1 MPLWLVW
8 VPAWKKRVYYPD
20 LWVLCCDFMWPD
32 SEWDSRVLGESCGP
46 GFSSW
51 AALSWARANAAF
63 SASSCEKPSTW
74 IRPCSHFWKEKK
86 MKSLQLFCLL
96 VVISKETASLSQFWQ
111 VKVLRTA
118 EVPTSHTETF
128 PGGTA
133 YCYLE
138 HFLSCW
144 LWHIPHYTLK
154 GSKLTKSAI
163 AGSMLRRT
171 LSLSEVLD
179 ATPRGKCMTI
189 VVMHNSFRS

>member
-63 SASSCEKPSTW
+63 SASSCEQPSTW

-86 MKSLQLFCLL
+86 NEILAAVLSFSCDFERNSKSVSVLTSEGAKSSWSSYLTHWNISQRNCILLSGAFPFLLALAHTPLHFKRLQ
-96 VVISKETASLSQFWQ
+96 A
-111 VKVLRTA
+111 
-118 EVPTSHTETF
+118 H
-128 PGGTA
+128 
-133 YCYLE
+133 
-138 HFLSCW
+138 
-144 LWHIPHYTLK
+144 
-154 GSKLTKSAI
+154 
-163 AGSMLRRT
+163 
-171 LSLSEVLD
+171 
-179 ATPRGKCMTI
+179 
-189 VVMHNSFRS
+189 